1 MWFSNSKALAAL
13 LGLAALFLLGLFSTE
28 LADSD
33 AWWHL
38 KTGQYI
44 VTQHRLPY
52 PDPFAYTTALVKPAY
67 TGEAVTQR
75 FNLTHEWLAQALMY
89 LIESAGGLGAV
100 VLWKALLLTL
110 CCGLTAWIAQRRA
123 GSWWWGIAAALAA
136 APVLTGFAHDRPSL
150 LSYAFPFAFIAV
162 LETRRRLWLLPILAL
177 IWANC
182 HGGFFLGW
190 VVCGAYC
197 AEALLT
203 RAPDARRILAFSGAA
218 VLASGLNPNG
228 FNVVS
233 TLVSYRQSP
242 LTATLI
248 EWSRPGF
255 WGEPY
260 AFFLLLY
267 GAAAALA
274 FSWKR
279 VRIADWLMFAAFAAA
294 SLAAFRNLPLMALL
308 APILIAT
315 YFPWKLTLPAMWKRT
330 LPAMEK
336 RTLPAMEKRALTA
349 TGQRTLPAIW
359 KRRLPAM
366 EPYAAYAAA
375 AALACGLVWGIASGA
390 FFQLRAAEWR
400 YPAGAADFLR
410 QHGIRTRLF
419 NTYEDGGYFIWRGT
433 PVFIDGRSLSENVFQ
448 DYRMI
453 MGTPPGDQRR
463 DQTLSGYRIGAI
475 AINAFEY
482 TSGVLYP
489 LALALS
495 QPGESEWK
503 LVYDDPAA
511 MVFLHDPPPGVP
523 VLDKARIF
531 DHLESECALHV
542 SRDPAFPLCARTL
555 GEFFL
560 QAGDP
565 VRARRNLALY
575 LAHPDGD
582 DPQARQQYLQ
592 LLQRQ

>member
-1 MWFSNSKALAAL
+1 MRFSNSKAQAAL
-13 LGLAALFLLGLFSTE
+13 LCLAALFLLGLFSTE

-52 PDPFAYTTALVKPAY
+52 PDPFAYTTALAKPAY
-67 TGEAVTQR
+67 AGEAVTQR
-75 FNLTHEWLAQALMY
+75 FNLTHEWLSQALMY
-89 LIESAGGLGAV
+89 LIERAGGMGAV
-100 VLWKALLLTL
+100 VLWKALILTL
-110 CCGLTAWIAQRRA
+110 CCGLTAWIVQGRTNSWLWAVAA
-123 GSWWWGIAAALAA
+123 GLAA
-136 APVLTGFAHDRPSL
+136 APSLTDFAHDRPSL
-150 LSYAFPFAFIAV
+150 LSYAFAFAFIAIF
-162 LETRRRLWLLPILAL
+162 EARRRLWLLPVLAL

-203 RAPDARRILAFSGAA
+203 RAPDAKPILAFSGAA
-218 VLASGLNPNG
+218 VLVSGLNPNG

-233 TLVSYRQSP
+233 TLISYRQSP

-267 GAAAALA
+267 GAAAVLAL
-274 FSWKR
+274 SWRR

-315 YFPWKLTLPAMWKRT
+315 YFPWKRTLLTMWKRTLLTMWKRT
-330 LPAMEK
+330 LPAV
-336 RTLPAMEKRALTA
+336 AH
-349 TGQRTLPAIW
+349 
-359 KRRLPAM
+359 
-366 EPYAAYAAA
+366 YAAA
-375 AALACGLVWGIASGA
+375 AALACGTIWGIASGA
-390 FFQLRAAEWR
+390 FFQLHAAEWR
-400 YPAGAADFLR
+400 YPDGAADFLR
-410 QHGIRTRLF
+410 VHSIAARLF
-419 NTYEDGGYFIWRGT
+419 NTYEDGGYFIWRGL

-448 DYRMI
+448 DYRMV
-453 MGTPPGDQRR
+453 MGTPPGDPRR
-463 DQTLSGYRIGAI
+463 DDTLARYQVGAI

-482 TSGVLYP
+482 SSGVLYP

-495 QPGESEWK
+495 QPGESTWK

-511 MVFLHDPPPGVP
+511 MVFLRDPPPGVP
-523 VLDKARIF
+523 VLNKARIF

-565 VRARRNLALY
+565 IRARRNLALY
-575 LAHPDGD
+575 LQHPYGE

-592 LLQRQ
+592 LLQQR

>member
-1 MWFSNSKALAAL
+1 MRFSNSKALAAL
-13 LGLAALFLLGLFSTE
+13 LSLAALFLLGLFSTE

-67 TGEAVTQR
+67 AGEAVTQR
-75 FNLTHEWLAQALMY
+75 FNLTHEWLAQAFMY
-89 LIESAGGLGAV
+89 LIEGAGGLGAV
-100 VLWKALLLTL
+100 VLWKASLLTL
-110 CCGLTAWIAQRRA
+110 CCGLTAWIVRRRTN
-123 GSWWWGIAAALAA
+123 SWLWAAAAALAA
-136 APVLTGFAHDRPSL
+136 APALVNFAHDRPSL
-150 LSYAFPFAFIAV
+150 LSYAFPFAFIAIF
-162 LETRRRLWLLPILAL
+162 EARRRLWLLPVLAL

-190 VVCGAYC
+190 VVCGVYC
-197 AEALLT
+197 AQALLT
-203 RAPDARRILAFSGAA
+203 RAPDARLFLAFSSAA
-218 VLASGLNPNG
+218 VLISGLNPNG

-242 LTATLI
+242 LTATLM

-274 FSWKR
+274 LSSKR
-279 VRIADWLMFAAFAAA
+279 VRIADWLLFAAFAAA
-294 SLAAFRNLPLMALL
+294 SLAAFRNVPLIALL

-315 YFPWKLTLPAMWKRT
+315 YFPWKHTLLAMWKRP
-330 LPAMEK
+330 LLAME
-336 RTLPAMEKRALTA
+336 
-349 TGQRTLPAIW
+349 Q
-359 KRRLPAM
+359 
-366 EPYAAYAAA
+366 YAAYAAA
-375 AALACGLVWGIASGA
+375 AALAFGTVWGIASGA

-410 QHGIRTRLF
+410 QHAIGTHLF
-419 NTYEDGGYFIWRGT
+419 NTYEDGGYFIWRGL
-433 PVFIDGRSLSENVFQ
+433 PVFIDGRSLSENLFQ

-453 MGTPPGDQRR
+453 MGTPPGDPRR
-463 DQTLSGYRIGAI
+463 DDTLSEYQIGAI

-482 TSGVLYP
+482 NSGVLYP
-489 LALALS
+489 LALALT
-495 QPGESEWK
+495 QPGESNWK

-511 MVFLHDPPPGVP
+511 MVFLRDPPPGVA
-523 VLDKARIF
+523 VLDKARVF

-565 VRARRNLALY
+565 IRARRNLALY
-575 LAHPDGD
+575 LQHPYGD

>member
-1 MWFSNSKALAAL
+1 MRFSNSKALPAL
-13 LGLAALFLLGLFSTE
+13 LCLTALFLLGLFSTE

-52 PDPFAYTTALVKPAY
+52 PDPFAYTTALAKPSYA
-67 TGEAVTQR
+67 GEAATQR
-75 FNLTHEWLAQALMY
+75 FNLTHEWLAQAFMY

-110 CCGLTAWIAQRRA
+110 CCGLTAWITRRRTN
-123 GSWWWGIAAALAA
+123 SWSWAVAAALAA
-136 APVLTGFAHDRPSL
+136 ASALTPFAHDRPSL
-150 LSYAFPFAFIAV
+150 LSYAFPFAFIAIF
-162 LETRRRLWLLPILAL
+162 ETRRRLWLLPILAL

-190 VVCGAYC
+190 VVCGAYS

-203 RAPDARRILAFSGAA
+203 RAPDIRRILAFSGAA
-218 VLASGLNPNG
+218 VLLSGLNPNG

-233 TLVSYRQSP
+233 TLISYRQSP

-274 FSWKR
+274 LSWKR
-279 VRIADWLMFAAFAAA
+279 VRVADWLMFAAFAAA
-294 SLAAFRNLPLMALL
+294 SLAAFRNVPLMALL

-315 YFPWKLTLPAMWKRT
+315 YFPWK
-330 LPAMEK
+330 
-336 RTLPAMEKRALTA
+336 
-349 TGQRTLPAIW
+349 GIW
-359 KRRLPAM
+359 KRRLPAVAQ
-366 EPYAAYAAA
+366 YATYGAA
-375 AALACGLVWGIASGA
+375 AALAFGLVWGIASGA
-390 FFQLRAAEWR
+390 FFQLRAADWR
-400 YPAGAADFLR
+400 YPAGAAAFLR
-410 QHGIRTRLF
+410 QHGIAARLF
-419 NTYEDGGYFIWRGT
+419 NTYEDGGYFIWRGL

-453 MGTPPGDQRR
+453 MGTPPGDRRR
-463 DQTLSGYRIGAI
+463 DDTLSRYQIGAI

-482 TSGVLYP
+482 ASGVLYP
-489 LALALS
+489 LALALT

-511 MVFLHDPPPGVP
+511 MVFLRDPLPGIP
-523 VLDKARIF
+523 VLDKVQIF
-531 DHLESECALHV
+531 DHLESECTLHV
-542 SRDPAFPLCARTL
+542 SRDPSFPLCARTL

-560 QAGDP
+560 QAGDA

-575 LAHPDGD
+575 LAHAEGD
-582 DPQARQQYLQ
+582 DPQARQQYLH
-592 LLQRQ
+592 LLQ

>member
-1 MWFSNSKALAAL
+1 MRYSNSKAPAAL
-13 LGLAALFLLGLFSTE
+13 LCLAALFLLGLFSTE

-67 TGEAVTQR
+67 GGEAVTQR
-75 FNLTHEWLAQALMY
+75 FNLTHEWLAQAFMY
-89 LIESAGGLGAV
+89 LIESAGGPGAV
-100 VLWKALLLTL
+100 ILSRALLLTL
-110 CCGLTAWIAQRRA
+110 CCGLTAWIVRRRTN
-123 GSWWWGIAAALAA
+123 SWSWAIAAALVA
-136 APVLTGFAHDRPSL
+136 APSLTDFAHDRPSL
-150 LSYAFPFAFIAV
+150 LSYAFPFAFIAIF
-162 LETRRRLWLLPILAL
+162 EARRRLWLLPVLAL

-197 AEALLT
+197 ADALLT
-203 RAPDARRILAFSGAA
+203 RAPDARSILAFSGAA
-218 VLASGLNPNG
+218 VLISGLNPNG

-233 TLVSYRQSP
+233 TLISYRQSP

-274 FSWKR
+274 LSCRR

-315 YFPWKLTLPAMWKRT
+315 YFPWERTLLAMWQRTPPAMAR
-330 LPAMEK
+330 
-336 RTLPAMEKRALTA
+336 
-349 TGQRTLPAIW
+349 
-359 KRRLPAM
+359 
-366 EPYAAYAAA
+366 YAAYAVA
-375 AALACGLVWGIASGA
+375 AALACGTVWGIASGA

-400 YPAGAADFLR
+400 YPAGAANFL
-410 QHGIRTRLF
+410 QHNTIAARLF
-419 NTYEDGGYFIWRGT
+419 NTYEDGGYFIWRGL
-433 PVFIDGRSLSENVFQ
+433 PVFIDGRSLSENLFQ

-463 DQTLSGYRIGAI
+463 DDTLARYQIGAI

-482 TSGVLYP
+482 SSGVLYP
-489 LALALS
+489 LALALT
-495 QPGESEWK
+495 QPGESNWK

-511 MVFLHDPPPGVP
+511 MVFLRDPPPGVP
-523 VLDKARIF
+523 ILDKARIF

-565 VRARRNLALY
+565 HRARRNLALY
-575 LAHPDGD
+575 LEHPYGD

>member
-1 MWFSNSKALAAL
+1 MQSSNSKALAAL
-13 LGLAALFLLGLFSTE
+13 LGLTALFLLGLFSTE

-52 PDPFAYTTALVKPAY
+52 PDPFAYTTALAKPAY
-67 TGEAVTQR
+67 AGEAVTQR

-110 CCGLTAWIAQRRA
+110 CCGLTASIARRRTN
-123 GSWWWGIAAALAA
+123 SWPWGIAAALAA
-136 APVLTGFAHDRPSL
+136 ATALVDFAHDRPSL
-150 LSYAFPFAFIAV
+150 LSYAFPFAFIAI

-177 IWANC
+177 VWANC

-190 VVCGAYC
+190 VVCGVYC

-228 FNVVS
+228 FNVVT

-242 LTATLI
+242 LTATLM

-274 FSWKR
+274 LSWKR
-279 VRIADWLMFAAFAAA
+279 VRIADWLLYIAFAAA
-294 SLAAFRNLPLMALL
+294 SLAAFRNVPLMALL

-315 YFPWKLTLPAMWKRT
+315 YFPWQRKLPAM
-330 LPAMEK
+330 A
-336 RTLPAMEKRALTA
+336 
-349 TGQRTLPAIW
+349 Q
-359 KRRLPAM
+359 
-366 EPYAAYAAA
+366 YAAYAAA
-375 AALACGLVWGIASGA
+375 AALACGLLWGIATGA

-410 QHGIRTRLF
+410 RHGIGARLF
-419 NTYEDGGYFIWRGT
+419 NTYEDGGYFIWRGL

-453 MGTPPGDQRR
+453 MGTPPGDRRR
-463 DQTLSGYRIGAI
+463 DETLSRYRIGAI

-482 TSGVLYP
+482 SSGVLYP
-489 LALALS
+489 LALALL
-495 QPGESEWK
+495 QPGESAWK

-511 MVFLHDPPPGVP
+511 MVFLRDPPPGIP
-523 VLDKARIF
+523 VLDKSQIF

-565 VRARRNLALY
+565 IRARRNLALY
-575 LAHPDGD
+575 LEHPYGD
-582 DPQARQQYLQ
+582 DPQARRQYLQ

>member
-1 MWFSNSKALAAL
+1 MRFSNSNAPAAL
-13 LGLAALFLLGLFSTE
+13 LGLTALFLLGLFSTE

-44 VTQHRLPY
+44 VTHHRLPY
-52 PDPFAYTTALVKPAY
+52 PDPFAYTTALAKPAY
-67 TGEAVTQR
+67 AGEAATQR

-89 LIESAGGLGAV
+89 LIASAGGLGAV

-110 CCGLTAWIAQRRA
+110 CCGLTASIARRRTN
-123 GSWWWGIAAALAA
+123 SWSWGIAAALAA
-136 APVLTGFAHDRPSL
+136 APALVDFAHDRPSL
-150 LSYAFPFAFIAV
+150 LSYAFPFVFMAI

-190 VVCGAYC
+190 VVCAAYC

-218 VLASGLNPNG
+218 VLVSGLNPNG
-228 FNVVS
+228 FNVVT

-242 LTATLI
+242 LTATLM

-274 FSWKR
+274 ISWKR
-279 VRIADWLMFAAFAAA
+279 VRIADWLLFAAFAAA
-294 SLAAFRNLPLMALL
+294 SLAAFRNLPLAAFRNLPLMALL

-315 YFPWKLTLPAMWKRT
+315 YFPWQRKLQAMWKRT
-330 LPAMEK
+330 PPAM
-336 RTLPAMEKRALTA
+336 AH
-349 TGQRTLPAIW
+349 
-359 KRRLPAM
+359 
-366 EPYAAYAAA
+366 YAQYAAA
-375 AALACGLVWGIASGA
+375 AALACALVWGIARGA

-410 QHGIRTRLF
+410 QHGIATRLF
-419 NTYEDGGYFIWRGT
+419 NTYEDGGYFIWRGM

-448 DYRMI
+448 DYRLI
-453 MGTPPGDQRR
+453 MGTPPGDRRR
-463 DQTLSGYRIGAI
+463 DDTLFRYQIGAI

-482 TSGVLYP
+482 NSGVLYP

-495 QPGESEWK
+495 QPAESDWK

-511 MVFLHDPPPGVP
+511 MVFLRDPPPGTP
-523 VLDKARIF
+523 VLNRAQVF

-542 SRDPAFPLCARTL
+542 TRDPAFPLCARTL

-560 QAGDP
+560 QAGDR

-575 LAHPDGD
+575 LEHPYGD

-592 LLQRQ
+592 LIQSQ

>member
-1 MWFSNSKALAAL
+1 MWFSNSKAPAAL
-13 LGLAALFLLGLFSTE
+13 LALAALFLLGLFSTE

-38 KTGQYI
+38 KTGQFI

-52 PDPFAYTTALVKPAY
+52 PDPFAYTTALAKPAY
-67 TGEAVTQR
+67 ASEAVTQR

-89 LIESAGGLGAV
+89 LIERAGGLGAV

-110 CCGLTAWIAQRRA
+110 CCGLTGWIAQRRTD
-123 GSWWWGIAAALAA
+123 SWPWGIAAALAA
-136 APVLTGFAHDRPSL
+136 APALVDFAHDRPSL
-150 LSYAFPFAFIAV
+150 LSYAFPFAFIAIF
-162 LETRRRLWLLPILAL
+162 EARRRLWPLPILAL

-197 AEALLT
+197 AQALLT

-274 FSWKR
+274 LSSKR
-279 VRIADWLMFAAFAAA
+279 VRIADWFLFAAFAAA
-294 SLAAFRNLPLMALL
+294 SLAAFRNVPLMALL

-315 YFPWKLTLPAMWKRT
+315 YFPWQSRLPAMWQRK
-330 LPAMEK
+330 LPAV
-336 RTLPAMEKRALTA
+336 
-349 TGQRTLPAIW
+349 
-359 KRRLPAM
+359 
-366 EPYAAYAAA
+366 AYYAA
-375 AALACGLVWGIASGA
+375 AALACGLLWGIASGA

-400 YPAGAADFLR
+400 YPAGAAGFLR
-410 QHGIRTRLF
+410 QHGIGIRLF
-419 NTYEDGGYFIWRGT
+419 NTYEDGGYFIWSGL

-463 DQTLSGYRIGAI
+463 DDTLSRYRIGAI

-482 TSGVLYP
+482 SSGVLYP
-489 LALALS
+489 LALALT
-495 QPGESEWK
+495 QPGESAWK

-511 MVFLHDPPPGVP
+511 MVFLRDAPPGVP
-523 VLDKARIF
+523 ILDKARIF

-542 SRDPAFPLCARTL
+542 SRDPAFSLCARTL

-575 LAHPDGD
+575 LEHPYGD

>member
-1 MWFSNSKALAAL
+1 MRFSNSKALAAL
-13 LGLAALFLLGLFSTE
+13 LGLTALFLLGLFSTE

-44 VTQHRLPY
+44 VTHHRLPY
-52 PDPFAYTTALVKPAY
+52 PDPFAYTTALAKPAY
-67 TGEAVTQR
+67 AGEAATQR

-89 LIESAGGLGAV
+89 LIASAGGLGAV

-110 CCGLTAWIAQRRA
+110 CCGLTAWIARRRTN
-123 GSWWWGIAAALAA
+123 SWSWGIAAALAA
-136 APVLTGFAHDRPSL
+136 APTLVDFAHDRPSL
-150 LSYAFPFAFIAV
+150 LSYAFPFSFIAI

-190 VVCGAYC
+190 VVCAAYC

-242 LTATLI
+242 LTATLM

-274 FSWKR
+274 LSSKR
-279 VRIADWLMFAAFAAA
+279 VRIADWLLFAAFAAA
-294 SLAAFRNLPLMALL
+294 SLAAFRNLPLIALL

-315 YFPWKLTLPAMWKRT
+315 YFPWQRKLQAMWKRT
-330 LPAMEK
+330 PPAM
-336 RTLPAMEKRALTA
+336 AH
-349 TGQRTLPAIW
+349 
-359 KRRLPAM
+359 
-366 EPYAAYAAA
+366 YAQYAAA
-375 AALACGLVWGIASGA
+375 AALACALAWGIASGA
-390 FFQLRAAEWR
+390 FFQLRAAVWR

-410 QHGIRTRLF
+410 QHGIAARLF
-419 NTYEDGGYFIWRGT
+419 NTYEDGGYFIWRGL

-448 DYRMI
+448 DYRLI

-463 DQTLSGYRIGAI
+463 DDTLSRYQIGAI

-482 TSGVLYP
+482 NSGVLYP

-495 QPGESEWK
+495 QPGESDWK

-511 MVFLHDPPPGVP
+511 MVFLRDPPPGVP
-523 VLDKARIF
+523 VLTRAHVF

-542 SRDPAFPLCARTL
+542 TRDPAFPLCARTL

-565 VRARRNLALY
+565 IRARRNLALY
-575 LAHPDGD
+575 LEHPYGD

-592 LLQRQ
+592 LIQSQ